1 MAKSKNTIESRID
14 YSILLPVLIL
24 LLVGMVSI
32 FIATNFDY
40 PKNLVHVMS
49 QQLLW
54 IFLGSVLA
62 FVVMLFN
69 TEFLWKVTPWLYIF
83 GLGLMVLPLI
93 FYSPSLVASTGA
105 KNWVSIGSVTL
116 FQPSEFMKIS
126 YILFLSRIGVRAK
139 QGKEVTELQDDWLL
153 LVQYVAVTLP
163 VLGLL
168 VLQGDRGTALVFLAI
183 LAGIIVV
190 SGISW
195 RIILP
200 VVLVFA
206 ASIAL
211 FIMVFIT
218 DWGKEILLKLGVQTY
233 QINRISAWLD
243 PFTYADGIAFQQ
255 TQGMISIGTGGI
267 YGKGFNHLDLNVPVR
282 ESDMIFTVIAED
294 FGLVGGGLVLLTY
307 LFLIY
312 RMLRVTFKSNN
323 RFYTFISTGLIMMI
337 VFHIFENIGAAVG
350 ILPLTGIPLPFIS
363 QGGSSLISNLIGVGL
378 VLSMAY
384 HTNLNEENK
393 ILLAMSRRM
402 RASGTSK
409 VKAVSKTKIKKNKPS
424 KSAIKASQE
433 LVKAKDTVDKATV
446 KLRQTISQIM
456 PSLHQGKRRKGSKKK
471 PTRKH

>member
-1 MAKSKNTIESRID
+1 
-14 YSILLPVLIL
+14 
-24 LLVGMVSI
+24 
-32 FIATNFDY
+32 
-40 PKNLVHVMS
+40 MS

-105 KNWVSIGSVTL
+105 KKLGQYW
-116 FQPSEFMKIS
+116 IS
-126 YILFLSRIGVRAK
+126 HPFSTIRIYEDILHPFSFEIGVRAK

-168 VLQGDRGTALVFLAI
+168 VLQGDMGTALVFLAI

-218 DWGKEILLKLGVQTY
+218 DWGKEILLKLGFRL
-233 QINRISAWLD
+233 IRL
-243 PFTYADGIAFQQ
+243 
-255 TQGMISIGTGGI
+255 
-267 YGKGFNHLDLNVPVR
+267 
-282 ESDMIFTVIAED
+282 TV
-294 FGLVGGGLVLLTY
+294 
-307 LFLIY
+307 
-312 RMLRVTFKSNN
+312 
-323 RFYTFISTGLIMMI
+323 
-337 VFHIFENIGAAVG
+337 
-350 ILPLTGIPLPFIS
+350 S
-363 QGGSSLISNLIGVGL
+363 QLGW
-378 VLSMAY
+378 
-384 HTNLNEENK
+384 T
-393 ILLAMSRRM
+393 
-402 RASGTSK
+402 
-409 VKAVSKTKIKKNKPS
+409 
-424 KSAIKASQE
+424 
-433 LVKAKDTVDKATV
+433 
-446 KLRQTISQIM
+446 
-456 PSLHQGKRRKGSKKK
+456 PSLMRMASPFNRHKG
-471 PTRKH
+471 